1 MMSDEYEKSSRR
13 NRWPKRGWKRKRQA
27 LTRFTGCRDTAGS
40 LKSTSSTPAP
50 CCEAGFFVPS
60 FRRRAPA
67 RLTRS
72 MGVSGIRK
80 DPDAPIRVE
89 STPTRF
95 SVVLNLESTRRHH
108 A

>member
-1 MMSDEYEKSSRR
+1 MI
-13 NRWPKRGWKRKRQA
+13 NCP
-27 LTRFTGCRDTAGS
+27 LTRRRACGDTAGS
-40 LKSTSSTPAP
+40 LKSIGSTPAL

-60 FRRRAPA
+60 FRRRAPV
-67 RLTRS
+67 RLARS

-95 SVVLNLESTRRHH
+95 SVVSQSQKYWRHH